1 MNKKKMT
8 IAILGL
14 GSRGLQVY
22 APLIKEN
29 ADRMELVAAADLD
42 SGKIEAAKREYGVKA
57 EKCFSS
63 AEELLKADCLADA
76 LFICTQDRDH
86 VEHAIAALKKGYH
99 VLLEKPV
106 SPDEEE
112 CRRLQRAA
120 KEQDRKVCVCH
131 VLRYTPFY
139 SKIKELLMKGAV
151 GKVMNIQARE
161 DVGFFHQA
169 HSFVRE
175 NWRNSEE
182 TSPMI
187 LAKCCHDMD
196 LLVWLSDSE
205 CKCVSSF
212 GELSWFKREN
222 APKGAAKRCL
232 DGCQAKDNCPY
243 DAEKIYI
250 TNPDTGI
257 LAGNG
262 WPANSFVLDLSE
274 ASVRHALQEGPYGRC
289 VYDCDNNVVDHQVVN
304 MEMENGV
311 TITFSMSAFSAAC
324 DRTIKIMGTMGQIE
338 GRMNENKIYYTPFG
352 KETEEID
359 LTKLT
364 SDFRGHGGGD
374 GRMVQQF
381 YEYVVEDVKSP
392 SITGLDISMESHYM
406 ALAAEQSRLQ
416 GGSVIK
422 MDTYR

>member
-1 MNKKKMT
+1 
-8 IAILGL
+8 
-14 GSRGLQVY
+14 
-22 APLIKEN
+22 
-29 ADRMELVAAADLD
+29 
-42 SGKIEAAKREYGVKA
+42 
-57 EKCFSS
+57 
-63 AEELLKADCLADA
+63 
-76 LFICTQDRDH
+76 
-86 VEHAIAALKKGYH
+86 
-99 VLLEKPV
+99 
-106 SPDEEE
+106 
-112 CRRLQRAA
+112 
-120 KEQDRKVCVCH
+120 
-131 VLRYTPFY
+131 
-139 SKIKELLMKGAV
+139 MKGAV

-169 HSFVRE
+169 HSFVRG

-262 WPANSFVLDLSE
+262 WPVNSFVLDLSE

-381 YEYVVEDVKSP
+381 YEYVVEDVKKPVYYRIGYFYGKSLYG
-392 SITGLDISMESHYM
+392 I
-406 ALAAEQSRLQ
+406 
-416 GGSVIK
+416 GSGTV
-422 MDTYR
+422 TTTRRFSY